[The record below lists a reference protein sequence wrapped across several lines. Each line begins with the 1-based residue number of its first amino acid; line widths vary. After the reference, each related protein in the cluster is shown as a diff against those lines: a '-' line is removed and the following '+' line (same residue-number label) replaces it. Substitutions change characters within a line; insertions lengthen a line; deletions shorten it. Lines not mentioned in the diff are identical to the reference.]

1 MCTSNDI
8 DNYRLSSMEEPSDEL
23 LAQLMHEAAVDANE
37 ANARA
42 TARFF
47 DELRQAAANI

>member
-1 MCTSNDI
+1 MCTSDI
-8 DNYRLSSMEEPSDEL
+8 DKYRLTSIEEPSDEM
-23 LAQLMHEAAVDANE
+23 LAQLMHEAAVEANE

-47 DELRQAAANI
+47 EELRQAAANI